1 MRNKQIAT
9 ILGVLSWCLV
19 FPVCL
24 QAQTPDALRA
34 RFPNEKAVLLNRI
47 LEYTIDVRDNQPKV
61 ESHETEQIEYLLSG
75 AAAYMGEFGFAQSDL
90 QQVKSYEAYT
100 ITPDN
105 KKLKVTDFKTSIDKE
120 SFVFYD
126 DVKQTNFN
134 FPAVEPGAVGNLLV
148 SYNNT
153 DPHLLSSYYF
163 TGGIPAINSEL
174 KLNVSKDVSLKYQ
187 LMGIDTTYFKVNIES
202 KHHYNVY
209 TFTYK
214 SCPADKHYEDAP
226 GYAWYSPHVVF
237 YIENYKDNSGNTI
250 SYLSNADDL
259 YKLSYGYLKS
269 INQTISPELKHIVD
283 SLTGDL
289 TSQEAKAKRIYSW
302 VQNNIK
308 YVAFE
313 DGMGGFIPRDAG
325 LVCSR
330 RFGDC
335 KDMAS
340 ILTEMNTA
348 AGITAYFTWIGTRDL
363 PYTFS
368 QTPLPLVSNHMICTI
383 NLNGKYIFLDG
394 TDPTCVFGVTPSA
407 IQDKE
412 AMISVNNK
420 EYKILKV
427 PIINKEDNGIVD
439 STWLEL
445 TPTGI
450 KGTIK
455 KTMTGYMAMNF
466 YGELMYWPA
475 SAMDENMKGEFAR
488 GSNKFKLDDFHVD
501 KKPVMNQVA
510 LSANFELPDYAKKVG
525 DDYYLNLNLF
535 KIFANEKIDYP
546 QRKTPIEYDC
556 KYIKK
561 YVTLLKI
568 PDGYKLGALPLGK
581 EYHNKVWGFNIQ
593 YQQKGNWIILTQEF
607 DNENLMLTNDQF
619 DQWNTVLKNLV
630 PLYKQSLNLTKI

>member
-1 MRNKQIAT
+1 MKNKQLASFFSIV
-9 ILGVLSWCLV
+9 GCCLL
-19 FPVCL
+19 FPAFL
-24 QAQTPDALRA
+24 HGQTLESIQKQFPD
-34 RFPNEKAVLLNRI
+34 EKAVLLNRV
-47 LEYTIDVRDNQPKV
+47 LEYTIDVKENQPKV
-61 ESHETEQIEYLLSG
+61 ESQETEQIEYISNS
-75 AAAYMGEFGFAQSDL
+75 ATAYMGEYGFSQSDL
-90 QQVKSYEAYT
+90 QQLKSYEAYT
-100 ITPDN
+100 ITPEN

-126 DVKQTNFN
+126 DVKQTTFN
-134 FPAVEPGAVGNLLV
+134 FPAVQAGTIGNLVV

-153 DPHLLSSYYF
+153 DPHLLSSFYF
-163 TGGIPAINSEL
+163 SGGIPYINCEL

-187 LMGIDTTYFKVNIES
+187 LMGIDSAYFSVNIES

-209 TFTYK
+209 TFRYK
-214 SCPADKHYEDAP
+214 NCPADKRYSDAP

-237 YIENYKDNSGNTI
+237 YIENYKDDGGKTI

-283 SLTGDL
+283 SLTVGL
-289 TSQEAKAKRIYSW
+289 TSQEDKARHIYSW

-340 ILTEMNTA
+340 ILTEMNNT
-348 AGITAYFTWIGTRDL
+348 AGIPAYFTWIGTRDL
-363 PYTFS
+363 PYTFT

-383 NLNGKYIFLDG
+383 SLNGKYVFLDG
-394 TDPTCVFGVTPSA
+394 TDPACVFGVTPA
-407 IQDKE
+407 GIQDKE
-412 AMISVNNK
+412 AMISVNEK

-427 PIINKEDNGIVD
+427 PVIDKEDNAIVD

-466 YGELMYWPA
+466 YSDLMYWKA
-475 SAMDENMKGEFAR
+475 SDMDENMKDEFER
-488 GSNKFKLDDFHVD
+488 GSNKFKLNNFHID
-501 KKPVMNQVA
+501 RKPVMNKIA
-510 LSANFELPDYAKKVG
+510 ISGDFDLPDYAKKIG

-535 KIFANEKIDYP
+535 KFYANQQIDYP
-546 QRKTPIEYDC
+546 QRKIPIEYNF
-556 KYIKK
+556 KYVKK

-568 PDGYKLGALPLGK
+568 PDGYKLGSLPLGK
-581 EYHNKVWGFNIQ
+581 TYRNKVWGFNIH
-593 YQQKGNWIILTQEF
+593 YEQKGNWIILTQEF
-607 DNENLMLTNDQF
+607 DNESLILSSDQF
-619 DQWNTVLKNLV
+619 DQWNAVLKNLV
-630 PLYKQSLNLTKI
+630 PLYKESLNLTKI

>member
-9 ILGVLSWCLV
+9 ILGVLGCCLLIPP
-19 FPVCL
+19 FL
-24 QAQTPDALRA
+24 EAQTLDAIRA
-34 RFPNEKAVLLNRI
+34 QFPNEKAVLLNRI
-47 LEYTIDVRDNQPKV
+47 LEYTIDVKDNQPKV
-61 ESHETEQIEYLLSG
+61 ESHETEQIEYLLGS
-75 AAAYMGEFGFAQSDL
+75 AAAYMGEYGFAQSDL

-105 KKLKVTDFKTSIDKE
+105 KKLKVTDYKTSIDKE

-187 LMGIDTTYFKVNIES
+187 LMGIDTAYFKVEIES

-214 SCPADKHYEDAP
+214 NCPADKHYEDAP
-226 GYAWYSPHVVF
+226 GYAWYSPHIVF

-283 SLTGDL
+283 SLTGGL

-368 QTPLPLVSNHMICTI
+368 RTPLPLVSNHMICTI

-412 AMISVNNK
+412 AMISVNDK

-427 PIINKEDNGIVD
+427 PIINKEDNAIVD

-475 SAMDENMKGEFAR
+475 SDMDENMKGEFSR

-501 KKPVMNQVA
+501 RKPVMNQVA
-510 LSANFELPDYAKKVG
+510 LSADFELPDYAKKVG

-535 KIFANEKIDYP
+535 KFFANEKIDYP

-568 PDGYKLGALPLGK
+568 PDGYKLGELPQGK

-607 DNENLMLTNDQF
+607 DNENLMLSNDQF
-619 DQWNTVLKNLV
+619 DQWNIVLKNLV